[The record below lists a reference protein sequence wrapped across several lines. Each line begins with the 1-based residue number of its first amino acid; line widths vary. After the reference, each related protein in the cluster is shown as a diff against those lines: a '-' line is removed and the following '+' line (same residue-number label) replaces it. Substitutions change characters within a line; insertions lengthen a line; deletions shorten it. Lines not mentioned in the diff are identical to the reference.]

1 VLWKTRPAMHG
12 GALLLE
18 GPVPDAVA
26 GPPSRGIVMACGSG
40 KRPRPRNGVSR
51 DRISR
56 AVAQLVERTQEPK
69 CRVSKTGPSAPQR

>member
-40 KRPRPRNGVSR
+40 KKAKTKKRRKPR
-51 DRISR
+51 
-56 AVAQLVERTQEPK
+56 
-69 CRVSKTGPSAPQR
+69 